1 MKKIWYYIICLGLG
15 GATLSFG
22 SPADRVVNNN
32 NYKTKTVSV
41 KNTTIKNKSDI
52 KGVIFEN
59 IGIEQQNIVHSIK
72 IRKETVIKN
81 TTIHNKA
88 HMTGTRSTNLGR
100 EQVNVFGGVDI
111 SDTETK
117 KK

>member
-1 MKKIWYYIICLGLG
+1 MKKMYLIILTLGFSIYMV
-15 GATLSFG
+15 SFG
-22 SPADRVVNNN
+22 GPADKVI
-32 NYKTKTVSV
+32 
-41 KNTTIKNKSDI
+41 NTGKENKVIIQKSNIKNKSEI

-59 IGIEQQNIVHSIK
+59 IGINQQNIVHSIK
-72 IRKETVIKN
+72 IRKGTVIKN

-88 HMTGTRSTNLGR
+88 HMTGTRVNNLGR
-100 EQVNVFGGVDI
+100 EQTNVFGGVDI